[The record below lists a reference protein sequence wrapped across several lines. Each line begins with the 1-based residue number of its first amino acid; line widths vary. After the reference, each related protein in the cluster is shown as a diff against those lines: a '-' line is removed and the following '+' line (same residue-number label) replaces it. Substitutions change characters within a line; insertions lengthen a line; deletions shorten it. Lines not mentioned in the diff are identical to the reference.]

1 MFCHLDHLS
10 VCLRVCLS
18 ECPLDCG
25 KTADW
30 IGMPFGVVGRLHGPK
45 MRQVGPKRSGDRP
58 SGRAIFGGEH
68 AGCPIVTNGKFVA

>member
-1 MFCHLDHLS
+1 
-10 VCLRVCLS
+10 
-18 ECPLDCG
+18 
-25 KTADW
+25 
-30 IGMPFGVVGRLHGPK
+30 MPFGVVGRLHGPK